1 MHRAID
7 ASNTHAPSAVPCTEQ
22 LRRLMSTREVAEL
35 TGKSHDNVLRD
46 ARSLAKRGVLKS
58 EETPYV
64 HPQNGQAYPEFLL
77 DQRDALVLVSGY
89 DASLRARIIDRWQE
103 LETRML
109 THLQVPTNFAEALRL
124 AADKAEENQ
133 RLQDALARQAPKVAA
148 IVRLAGAGGAICV
161 TDAAKQLQVAPFEL
175 FGWLEENRWIYR
187 RRGSKRWIAY
197 QPRISA
203 GLLKHKVTG
212 LKPDPETG
220 SDRAAFDVLVT
231 PKGLAR
237 LAELLAVP
245 VASLCV
251 GRG

>member
-1 MHRAID
+1 
-7 ASNTHAPSAVPCTEQ
+7 
-22 LRRLMSTREVAEL
+22 MSSREIAQL
-35 TGKSHDNVLRD
+35 TGSTHDNVLKTVRQ
-46 ARSLAKRGVLKS
+46 LVKKGVVS
-58 EETPYV
+58 SNETPYT
-64 HPQNGQAYPEFLL
+64 HQQNGQQYSEFLL
-77 DQRDALVLVSGY
+77 TYRDTLVVVSGY
-89 DASLRARIIDRWQE
+89 SVELRARIIDRWQE
-103 LETRML
+103 LEARVVG
-109 THLQVPTNFAEALRL
+109 QVQIPTNFAEALRL

-133 RLQDALARQAPKVAA
+133 RLQHTLAKQAPKVAA
-148 IVRLAGAGGAICV
+148 IVRLASANGAICV
-161 TDAAKQLQVAPFEL
+161 TDAAKQLQVAPFKL

-245 VASLCV
+245 VAGLCV
-251 GRG
+251 GRS